1 MIQCPVCQVSNE
13 PNSQFCRECG
23 NRIERRSE
31 PRPKLKS
38 PLLSGYEEPETYD
51 DEPNVSKL
59 RGVKPSKP
67 AKAPG
72 EKTKLRSPLLR
83 DDVDDDDSWDNS
95 QQEERRSLSGNNTG
109 KNKLRSPLL
118 GDGDDDDDDF
128 DSPPSGGGMPRVR
141 RKSPSAALNPSMPSP
156 NQDTGNQSSKG
167 GKPKLRSRLL
177 DTSDYEEYD
186 DDWDEDEDKEDTHAL
201 RSPLLRARKHQDD
214 KPDRTVPSQQMPQAQ
229 QMSQA
234 PGPGPAPAPMPVPT
248 TPMSPLNPMNQP
260 NNPPASMVPPA
271 QASLPM
277 PAPQPPHQQPA
288 QPPQPQASLPSPHNP
303 ASPTSSGI
311 FAQQPSFQPPNLPA
325 PTPEVPN
332 QKPLQMPGQPDENY
346 LPPPIPQRE
355 STPPIPHPL
364 ANQSKASQ
372 SGVQAGPD
380 DRRSSTRRQSN
391 TDRRTRSG
399 LLGAGT
405 QDDMDDDYPQS
416 SRSGGASLNTE
427 QLKMVCLASIC
438 GVIFKV
444 VYIGYIFISFGL
456 TPTSLWIILDQLAFI
471 FVCVGLIMFSSQ
483 SMSSR

>member
-59 RGVKPSKP
+59 RGVKPAKP
-67 AKAPG
+67 AKSPG
-72 EKTKLRSPLLR
+72 EKPRLRSPLLR
-83 DDVDDDDSWDNS
+83 DDIDDDDDDESWDNS
-95 QQEERRSLSGNNTG
+95 QQEERRSLSGSNTG

-118 GDGDDDDDDF
+118 GEGNDDDDDYDAP
-128 DSPPSGGGMPRVR
+128 SSSGGGMPRVR
-141 RKSPSAALNPSMPSP
+141 RKSSPSAALNPSMPSP
-156 NQDTGNQSSKG
+156 NQDTGNQSGKG

-186 DDWDEDEDKEDTHAL
+186 DDWDEDEEKEDTHAL

-214 KPDRTVPSQQMPQAQ
+214 KPERTVPPQ

-234 PGPGPAPAPMPVPT
+234 QQMAHAQPPAPAPVPT

-260 NNPPASMVPPA
+260 MNQPANPPASMVPPA
-271 QASLPM
+271 QATMPM
-277 PAPQPPHQQPA
+277 
-288 QPPQPQASLPSPHNP
+288 PSPHNP
-303 ASPTSSGI
+303 TSPTSSGI

-355 STPPIPHPL
+355 TTPPLPHPL
-364 ANQSKASQ
+364 ANQSKVSQ
-372 SGVQAGPD
+372 SGAQAGPD

-391 TDRRTRSG
+391 TDRRSRSG
-399 LLGAGT
+399 LLGAGA

-416 SRSGGASLNTE
+416 SRSGGSSLNTE

-438 GVIFKV
+438 GAVFKV
-444 VYIGYIFISFGL
+444 VYIGYIFMSFGL